1 MTQETIIFDTHRFV
15 RNLMESGFTEKQAEA
30 LAYEQVNLLN
40 SNLATK
46 SDLRLGTKPDVYT
59 LRQATQSDIEKM
71 RLATQSD
78 IEAVRLSTNSSIEAR
93 RISIEAKIERAKFE
107 TVMWLIGAMF
117 VQSVLTIG
125 VTVTL
130 IKLL

>member
-15 RNLMESGFTEKQAEA
+15 RNLMENGFTEKQAEA

-46 SDLRLGTKPDVYT
+46 SD
-59 LRQATQSDIEKM
+59 IEAL
-71 RLATQSD
+71 RLATISE
-78 IEAVRLSTNSSIEAR
+78 IEKLRLSTEAQ
-93 RISIEAKIERAKFE
+93 IERAKFD
-107 TVMWLIGAMF
+107 TVKWLIGAMLA
-117 VQSVLTIG
+117 QSALIIG

-130 IKLL
+130 SKLL